1 MWQIVHLLIEIFY
14 IQSYVNFKVVKIDD
28 VAYKKLF
35 HLLVYKNI
43 REFFFKKKM
52 LILYLLNINL
62 N

>member
-43 REFFFKKKM
+43 REFFLKKKM
-52 LILYLLNINL
+52 LILYLLNINP

>member
-43 REFFFKKKM
+43 REFFFKK
-52 LILYLLNINL
+52 
-62 N
+62 